1 VSSVSSQPAPPLS
14 RRDQILEAA
23 CRVIAEVGI
32 DRLRMSDVAALAG
45 VSTALVH
52 YYCATRDDLLQQ
64 AFAFAD
70 ERAALA
76 ERRITDTDLSPL
88 DQIEQL
94 LLLYLDDTSEIYE
107 SWILWREMMSHA
119 IFDPTLRPVMHQAY
133 TGWVEGFAE
142 IVRAGQADGSIP
154 GSTDPE
160 GAGWRLTAL
169 VEGLGPVALVGL
181 RTREQG
187 VALIRDAVAL
197 ELGIAGR
204 D

>member
-1 VSSVSSQPAPPLS
+1 VSSLSSQDAPASS

-64 AFAFAD
+64 AFLFAD

-76 ERRITDTDLSPL
+76 ERRITDTDLAPVE
-88 DQIEQL
+88 QIAQL
-94 LLLYLDDTSEIYE
+94 LLLYLDDTSEIFE

-119 IFDPTLRPVMHQAY
+119 IFDPTLRPIMHHAY
-133 TGWVEGFAE
+133 SGWVNGFAD
-142 IVRAGQADGSIP
+142 IVRAPSPWSVFARASRASP
-154 GSTDPE
+154 
-160 GAGWRLTAL
+160 
-169 VEGLGPVALVGL
+169 
-181 RTREQG
+181 
-187 VALIRDAVAL
+187 
-197 ELGIAGR
+197 
-204 D
+204 

>member
-1 VSSVSSQPAPPLS
+1 
-14 RRDQILEAA
+14 
-23 CRVIAEVGI
+23 VIAEVGI

-76 ERRITDTDLSPL
+76 ERRITDTDLSPVE
-88 DQIEQL
+88 QIEQL

-133 TGWVEGFAE
+133 TGWVNGFAE

-154 GSTDPE
+154 ASTDPE

-187 VALIRDAVAL
+187 VALIRDAVAA
-197 ELGIAGR
+197 ELGIAGHP
-204 D
+204 

>member
-1 VSSVSSQPAPPLS
+1 VSSVNSQAAPASS

-23 CRVIAEVGI
+23 CQVIAEVGI

-64 AFAFAD
+64 AFLFAD

-76 ERRITDTDLSPL
+76 ERRITDTDLSPVE
-88 DQIEQL
+88 QIAQL

-119 IFDPTLRPVMHQAY
+119 IFDPTLRPIMHHAY
-133 TGWVEGFAE
+133 SGWVNGFAD

-154 GSTDPE
+154 ASIDPE

-181 RTREQG
+181 RTRDQG

-197 ELGIAGR
+197 ELGLGVGG
-204 D
+204 

>member
-1 VSSVSSQPAPPLS
+1 VSSLSSQDAPASS

-64 AFAFAD
+64 AFLFAD

-76 ERRITDTDLSPL
+76 ERRITDTDLAPVE
-88 DQIEQL
+88 QIAQL
-94 LLLYLDDTSEIYE
+94 LLLYLDDTSEIFE

-119 IFDPTLRPVMHQAY
+119 IFDPTLRPIMHHAY
-133 TGWVEGFAE
+133 SGWVNGFAD
-142 IVRAGQADGSIP
+142 IVRAGQVDGSIP
-154 GSTDPE
+154 ESTDPE

-181 RTREQG
+181 RSREQG

-197 ELGIAGR
+197 ELGLAVR
-204 D
+204 E